1 MNVDLS
7 QTPAAGRRGPHLA
20 EMITEH
26 AMKPGYDDAEE
37 FEFGLDLILAGLE
50 AAKNAPR

>member
-1 MNVDLS
+1 MSTCRRL
-7 QTPAAGRRGPHLA
+7 QQLAGAYPHLA

-37 FEFGLDLILAGLE
+37 FEFWLDLILAGLE